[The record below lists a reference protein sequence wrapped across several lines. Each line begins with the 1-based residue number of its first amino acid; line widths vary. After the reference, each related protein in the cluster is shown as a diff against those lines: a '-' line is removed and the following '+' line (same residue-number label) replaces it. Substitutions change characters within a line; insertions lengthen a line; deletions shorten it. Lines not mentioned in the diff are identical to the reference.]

1 MIRMTNTL
9 KTGMTWILLVVVGS
23 VSSRADD
30 WPEWRGT
37 GRLAVWHE
45 TGILNEFPEDGLRT
59 SWRIPIGSGYSGPVV
74 SRGRVV
80 TMDYRP
86 KPQTETAEAIER
98 VICFDER
105 TGKLLWKDEWQTHY
119 RELMGSYRTGPRAT
133 PTIHG
138 DRVYAVG
145 AAGHI
150 RCLRLED
157 GRLLWSRDSR
167 KDFQTLLPVWGT
179 STSPIVDGDLV
190 IFATGGKN
198 SEQVRAFDRF
208 SGKEVWKAVPA
219 SYELGYSQFVIYE
232 HAGVRQ
238 LIYWDPAALHSL
250 DPQTGKIF
258 WSIPMAVRHHMTNA
272 TPVKNE
278 SNLLVSSF
286 YSGSMLVRMDERR
299 PGAKKLWHIQGRN
312 ERPSGTQGL
321 HSVITTPVIHDNH
334 FYGTCSHGEMRGLEL
349 ATGKRIWE
357 DRTVTRQG
365 RWGSAYFV
373 RHGDRYFMVS
383 DVGELLI
390 VRLTPQG
397 IKVIDR
403 TSLIEPDTESGYGP
417 RRFANSIVNW
427 CHPAFANGH
436 ILIRNDHEM
445 VRVSLQAGPQD

>member
-1 MIRMTNTL
+1 MSERRDRRADSPPDTADRISGKMIRMTNTL

-198 SEQVRAFDRF
+198 SEQVRVD
-208 SGKEVWKAVPA
+208 
-219 SYELGYSQFVIYE
+219 
-232 HAGVRQ
+232 AGQ
-238 LIYWDPAALHSL
+238 K
-250 DPQTGKIF
+250 T
-258 WSIPMAVRHHMTNA
+258 
-272 TPVKNE
+272 
-278 SNLLVSSF
+278 
-286 YSGSMLVRMDERR
+286 
-299 PGAKKLWHIQGRN
+299 
-312 ERPSGTQGL
+312 
-321 HSVITTPVIHDNH
+321 
-334 FYGTCSHGEMRGLEL
+334 
-349 ATGKRIWE
+349 
-357 DRTVTRQG
+357 
-365 RWGSAYFV
+365 
-373 RHGDRYFMVS
+373 
-383 DVGELLI
+383 
-390 VRLTPQG
+390 
-397 IKVIDR
+397 
-403 TSLIEPDTESGYGP
+403 
-417 RRFANSIVNW
+417 
-427 CHPAFANGH
+427 
-436 ILIRNDHEM
+436 
-445 VRVSLQAGPQD
+445 